1 MDQQEL
7 LELIGVSKIV
17 KIAGRQRDFH
27 REGNQDNCFLLS
39 LIDAYL
45 MKVMYSILYV
55 SHFAFLKLFKMN

>member
-7 LELIGVSKIV
+7 LELIRVSKIV
-17 KIAGRQRDFH
+17 KIAGRQRDFS

-45 MKVMYSILYV
+45 MIVMYSILYV

>member
-7 LELIGVSKIV
+7 LELIGVLKIV
-17 KIAGRQRDFH
+17 KIAGRQRHFH
-27 REGNQDNCFLLS
+27 REGNQDNCFLFS

-45 MKVMYSILYV
+45 MIVMYSILYV